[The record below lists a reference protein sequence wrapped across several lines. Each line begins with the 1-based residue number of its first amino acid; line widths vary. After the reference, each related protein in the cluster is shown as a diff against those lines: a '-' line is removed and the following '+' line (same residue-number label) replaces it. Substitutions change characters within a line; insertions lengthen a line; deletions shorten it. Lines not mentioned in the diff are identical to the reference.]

1 MKSLLKVLF
10 FIILV
15 CYVINVIRNNII
27 LNSLKVKNRQ
37 INTLSEYSVEI
48 IENDKKISKITK
60 KDNNLKIEN
69 YITDIV
75 DYYNS
80 DTKKHISKNLK
91 TQEITEDNIEIISN
105 LIELE
110 WNDIFKISLINF
122 IIVENKKDTKIY
134 KIQNYDNKSYMISS
148 DGLVFE
154 IRDKNN
160 VYKYEYNIGNINDSE
175 FDF

>member
-15 CYVINVIRNNII
+15 CYVINVIRNNVI
-27 LNSLKVKNRQ
+27 LNSLKEKNMQ
-37 INTLSEYSVEI
+37 LNTLSEYSVEI

-69 YITDIV
+69 YITNIV

-91 TQEITEDNIEIISN
+91 TQEITEDNIEIAAN

-110 WNDIFKISLINF
+110 WNDIFKTSLINF

-134 KIQNYDNKSYMISS
+134 KIQNYDNKSYMIIS

>member
-1 MKSLLKVLF
+1 MKNLLKVLF

-27 LNSLKVKNRQ
+27 LNSLKEKNRQ
-37 INTLSEYSVEI
+37 INTLIEYSVEI
-48 IENDKKISKITK
+48 IENDTKISKITK

-69 YITDIV
+69 YVSNIV

-91 TQEITEDNIEIISN
+91 TQEITEDNVEIVAN

-110 WNDIFKISLINF
+110 WNDIFKTSLINF
-122 IIVENKKDTKIY
+122 IIVENKKDIKIY
-134 KIQNYDNKSYMISS
+134 KIQNYDNKNYMISS
-148 DGLVFE
+148 DGLILE

>member
-48 IENDKKISKITK
+48 IENDTKISKITK

-69 YITDIV
+69 YITNIV

-91 TQEITEDNIEIISN
+91 TQEITEDNKRLY
-105 LIELE
+105 LI
-110 WNDIFKISLINF
+110 
-122 IIVENKKDTKIY
+122 
-134 KIQNYDNKSYMISS
+134 
-148 DGLVFE
+148 
-154 IRDKNN
+154 
-160 VYKYEYNIGNINDSE
+160 
-175 FDF
+175 

>member
-27 LNSLKVKNRQ
+27 LNSLKEKNMQ
-37 INTLSEYSVEI
+37 LNTLSEYSVEI

-69 YITDIV
+69 YITNIV

-91 TQEITEDNIEIISN
+91 TQEITEDNIEIVSN
-105 LIELE
+105 LMELE
-110 WNDIFKISLINF
+110 WNNIFKTSLINF
-122 IIVENKKDTKIY
+122 IKMKKNNDKKIY
-134 KIQNYDNKSYMISS
+134 EIQNYNNNSYIISEE
-148 DGLVFE
+148 GFVIE
-154 IRDKNN
+154 IREKNN

>member
-27 LNSLKVKNRQ
+27 LNSLKEKNMQ
-37 INTLSEYSVEI
+37 LNTLSEYSVEI

-60 KDNNLKIEN
+60 KDNNLKTEN
-69 YITDIV
+69 YITNIV

-91 TQEITEDNIEIISN
+91 TQEITEDNVEIVAN

-110 WNDIFKISLINF
+110 WNDIFKTSLINF
-122 IIVENKKDTKIY
+122 IIVENKKDIKIY
-134 KIQNYDNKSYMISS
+134 KIQNYDNKNYMISS
-148 DGLVFE
+148 DGLILE

>member
-91 TQEITEDNIEIISN
+91 TQEITEDNIEIVSN

-110 WNDIFKISLINF
+110 WNDIFKTSLINF
-122 IIVENKKDTKIY
+122 IILENKKDIKIY
-134 KIQNYDNKSYMISS
+134 KIQ
-148 DGLVFE
+148 
-154 IRDKNN
+154 
-160 VYKYEYNIGNINDSE
+160 
-175 FDF
+175 

>member
-48 IENDKKISKITK
+48 IENDTKISKITK

-69 YITDIV
+69 YVSNIV

-91 TQEITEDNIEIISN
+91 TQEITEDNIEIVSN

-122 IIVENKKDTKIY
+122 IIVKNEKDTKIY
-134 KIQNYDNKSYMISS
+134 KIQNYDDKSYIISS
-148 DGLVFE
+148 DGLILE

>member
-27 LNSLKVKNRQ
+27 LNSLKEKNMQ
-37 INTLSEYSVEI
+37 LNTLSEYSVEI

-69 YITDIV
+69 YITNIV

-91 TQEITEDNIEIISN
+91 TQEITEDNVEIVAN

-110 WNDIFKISLINF
+110 WNDIFKTSLINF
-122 IIVENKKDTKIY
+122 IIVENKKDIKIY
-134 KIQNYDNKSYMISS
+134 KIQNYDNKNYMISS
-148 DGLVFE
+148 DGLILE

>member
-1 MKSLLKVLF
+1 MKNLLKVLF

-27 LNSLKVKNRQ
+27 LNSLKEKNRQ
-37 INTLSEYSVEI
+37 INTLIEYSVEI

-91 TQEITEDNIEIISN
+91 TQEITEDNIEIVSN

-110 WNDIFKISLINF
+110 WNDIFKTSLINF
-122 IIVENKKDTKIY
+122 IIVENKKDIKIY
-134 KIQNYDNKSYMISS
+134 KIQNYDDKSYMISS

>member
-122 IIVENKKDTKIY
+122 IIVENEKDTKIY
-134 KIQNYDNKSYMISS
+134 KIQNYDDKSYIISS
-148 DGLVFE
+148 DGLILE

>member
-48 IENDKKISKITK
+48 IENDTKISKITK

-69 YITDIV
+69 YITNIV

-91 TQEITEDNIEIISN
+91 TQEITEDNIEIVSN

-122 IIVENKKDTKIY
+122 IIVKNEKDTKIY
-134 KIQNYDNKSYMISS
+134 KIQNYDDKSYIISS
-148 DGLVFE
+148 DGLILE

>member
-15 CYVINVIRNNII
+15 CYVINVIRNNVI
-27 LNSLKVKNRQ
+27 LNSLKEKNMQ
-37 INTLSEYSVEI
+37 LNTLSEYSVEI

-69 YITDIV
+69 YITNIV

-91 TQEITEDNIEIISN
+91 TQEITEDNIEIVAN

-134 KIQNYDNKSYMISS
+134 KIQNYDNKSYMIIS

>member
-1 MKSLLKVLF
+1 MKNLLKVLF

-15 CYVINVIRNNII
+15 CYVINVIRNNIS
-27 LNSLKVKNRQ
+27 LNSLKEKNRQ
-37 INTLSEYSVEI
+37 INTLIEYSVEI

-69 YITDIV
+69 YITNIV

-91 TQEITEDNIEIISN
+91 TQEITEDNVEIVAN

-110 WNDIFKISLINF
+110 WNDIFKTSLINF
-122 IIVENKKDTKIY
+122 IIVENKKDIKIY
-134 KIQNYDNKSYMISS
+134 KIQNYDNKNYMISS
-148 DGLVFE
+148 DGLILE

>member
-1 MKSLLKVLF
+1 MKNLLKVLF

-27 LNSLKVKNRQ
+27 LNSLKEKNRQ
-37 INTLSEYSVEI
+37 INTLIEYSVEI

-69 YITDIV
+69 YVSNIV

-91 TQEITEDNIEIISN
+91 TQEITEDNVEIVAN

-110 WNDIFKISLINF
+110 WNDIFKTSLINF
-122 IIVENKKDTKIY
+122 IIVENKKDIKIY
-134 KIQNYDNKSYMISS
+134 KIQNYDNKNYMISS
-148 DGLVFE
+148 DGLILE

>member
-48 IENDKKISKITK
+48 IENDTKISKITK

-69 YITDIV
+69 YITNIV

-122 IIVENKKDTKIY
+122 IIVENEKDTKIY
-134 KIQNYDNKSYMISS
+134 KIQNYDDKSYIISS
-148 DGLVFE
+148 DGLILE

>member
-37 INTLSEYSVEI
+37 INILSEYSVEI
-48 IENDKKISKITK
+48 IENDTKISKITK

-69 YITDIV
+69 YITNIV
-75 DYYNS
+75 DYYNL

-91 TQEITEDNIEIISN
+91 TQEITEDNVEIVAN

-134 KIQNYDNKSYMISS
+134 KIQNYNNKSYMISS
-148 DGLVFE
+148 DGLILE

>member
-69 YITDIV
+69 YITNIV

-91 TQEITEDNIEIISN
+91 TQEITEDNVEIVAN

-134 KIQNYDNKSYMISS
+134 KIQNYNNKSYMISS
-148 DGLVFE
+148 DGLILE

>member
-27 LNSLKVKNRQ
+27 LNSLKEKNRQ
-37 INTLSEYSVEI
+37 INTLIEYSVEI

-69 YITDIV
+69 YITNIV

-91 TQEITEDNIEIISN
+91 TQEITEDNIEIVSN

-110 WNDIFKISLINF
+110 WNDIFKTSLINF
-122 IIVENKKDTKIY
+122 IIVENKKDIKIY
-134 KIQNYDNKSYMISS
+134 KIQNYDNKNYMISS
-148 DGLVFE
+148 DGLILE

>member
-69 YITDIV
+69 YITNIV

-122 IIVENKKDTKIY
+122 IIVENEKDTKIY
-134 KIQNYDNKSYMISS
+134 KIQNYDDKSYIISS
-148 DGLVFE
+148 DGLILE

>member
-27 LNSLKVKNRQ
+27 LNSLKEKNRQ
-37 INTLSEYSVEI
+37 INTLIEYSVEI

-91 TQEITEDNIEIISN
+91 TQEITEDNVEIVAN

-110 WNDIFKISLINF
+110 WNDIFKTSLINF
-122 IIVENKKDTKIY
+122 IIVENKKDIKIY
-134 KIQNYDNKSYMISS
+134 KIQNYDNKNYMISS
-148 DGLVFE
+148 DGLILE

>member
-1 MKSLLKVLF
+1 MKKILRILF
-10 FIILV
+10 FIILI
-15 CYVINVIRNNII
+15 CYVLNIIRNNII
-27 LNSLKVKNRQ
+27 LNNLKIKNQQ
-37 INTLSEYSVEI
+37 INTISEYSVEI
-48 IENDKKISKITK
+48 IENDTKISKITK

-69 YITDIV
+69 YVSNIV

-91 TQEITEDNIEIISN
+91 TQEITEDNVEIVAN

-110 WNDIFKISLINF
+110 WNDIFKTSLINF
-122 IIVENKKDTKIY
+122 IIVENKKDIKIY
-134 KIQNYDNKSYMISS
+134 KIQNYDNKNYMISS
-148 DGLVFE
+148 DGLILE

>member
-69 YITDIV
+69 YITNIV

-91 TQEITEDNIEIISN
+91 TQEITEDNIEIVAN

-110 WNDIFKISLINF
+110 WNDIFKTSLINF
-122 IIVENKKDTKIY
+122 IIVENKKDIKIY
-134 KIQNYDNKSYMISS
+134 KIQNYDDKSYMISS

-160 VYKYEYNIGNINDSE
+160 VYKYEYNFGNINDSE

>member
-1 MKSLLKVLF
+1 MKNLLKVLF

-27 LNSLKVKNRQ
+27 LNSLKEKNRQ
-37 INTLSEYSVEI
+37 INTLIEYSVEI

-69 YITDIV
+69 YVSNIV

-91 TQEITEDNIEIISN
+91 TQEITEDNIEIVSN

-110 WNDIFKISLINF
+110 WNDIFKTSLINF
-122 IIVENKKDTKIY
+122 IIVENKKDIKIY
-134 KIQNYDNKSYMISS
+134 KIQNYDNKNYMISS
-148 DGLVFE
+148 DGLILE

>member
-1 MKSLLKVLF
+1 MKNLLKVLF

-15 CYVINVIRNNII
+15 CYVINVIRNNVI
-27 LNSLKVKNRQ
+27 LNSLKEKNMQ
-37 INTLSEYSVEI
+37 LNTLSEYSVEI
-48 IENDKKISKITK
+48 IGNDKKISKITK

-69 YITDIV
+69 YITNIV

-91 TQEITEDNIEIISN
+91 TQEITEDNVEIVAN

-110 WNDIFKISLINF
+110 WNDIFKTSLINF
-122 IIVENKKDTKIY
+122 IIVENKKDIKIY
-134 KIQNYDNKSYMISS
+134 KIQNYDNKNYMISS
-148 DGLVFE
+148 DGLILE

>member
-15 CYVINVIRNNII
+15 CYVINVIRNNVI
-27 LNSLKVKNRQ
+27 LNSLKEKNMQ
-37 INTLSEYSVEI
+37 LNTLSEYSVEI

-69 YITDIV
+69 YITNIV

-91 TQEITEDNIEIISN
+91 TQEITEDNIEIVAN

-110 WNDIFKISLINF
+110 WNDIFKTSLINF

-134 KIQNYDNKSYMISS
+134 KIQNYDNKSYMIIS

>member
-48 IENDKKISKITK
+48 IENDTKISKITK

-69 YITDIV
+69 YVSNIV

-91 TQEITEDNIEIISN
+91 TQEITEDNKRLY
-105 LIELE
+105 LI
-110 WNDIFKISLINF
+110 
-122 IIVENKKDTKIY
+122 
-134 KIQNYDNKSYMISS
+134 
-148 DGLVFE
+148 
-154 IRDKNN
+154 
-160 VYKYEYNIGNINDSE
+160 
-175 FDF
+175 

>member
-15 CYVINVIRNNII
+15 CYVINVIRNNVI
-27 LNSLKVKNRQ
+27 LNSLKEKNMQ
-37 INTLSEYSVEI
+37 LNTLSEYSVEI

-69 YITDIV
+69 YITNIV

-91 TQEITEDNIEIISN
+91 TQEITEDNVEIVAN

-110 WNDIFKISLINF
+110 WNDIFKTSLINF
-122 IIVENKKDTKIY
+122 IIVENKKDIKIY
-134 KIQNYDNKSYMISS
+134 KIQNYDNKNYMISS
-148 DGLVFE
+148 DGLILE

>member
-1 MKSLLKVLF
+1 MKNLLKVLF

-27 LNSLKVKNRQ
+27 LNSLKEKNRQ
-37 INTLSEYSVEI
+37 INTLIEYSVEI

-69 YITDIV
+69 YITNIV

-91 TQEITEDNIEIISN
+91 TQEITEDNVEIVAN

-110 WNDIFKISLINF
+110 WNDIFKTSLINF
-122 IIVENKKDTKIY
+122 IIVENKKDIKIY
-134 KIQNYDNKSYMISS
+134 KIQNYDNKNYMISS
-148 DGLVFE
+148 DGLILE

>member
-1 MKSLLKVLF
+1 MKKILRILF
-10 FIILV
+10 FIILI
-15 CYVINVIRNNII
+15 CYVLNIIRNNII
-27 LNSLKVKNRQ
+27 LNNLKIKNQQ
-37 INTLSEYSVEI
+37 INTISEYSVEI
-48 IENDKKISKITK
+48 IENDTKISKITK

-69 YITDIV
+69 YITNIV

-91 TQEITEDNIEIISN
+91 TQEITEDNVEIVAN

-110 WNDIFKISLINF
+110 WNDIFKTSLINF
-122 IIVENKKDTKIY
+122 IIVENKKDIKIY
-134 KIQNYDNKSYMISS
+134 KIQNYDNKNYMISS
-148 DGLVFE
+148 DGLILE

>member
-1 MKSLLKVLF
+1 MKNLLKVLF

-27 LNSLKVKNRQ
+27 LNSLKEKNRQ
-37 INTLSEYSVEI
+37 INTLIEYSVEI

-69 YITDIV
+69 YISNIV

-91 TQEITEDNIEIISN
+91 TQEITEDNVEIVAN

-110 WNDIFKISLINF
+110 WNDIFKTSLINF
-122 IIVENKKDTKIY
+122 IIVENKKDIKIY
-134 KIQNYDNKSYMISS
+134 KIQNYDNKNYMISS
-148 DGLVFE
+148 DGLILE

>member
-1 MKSLLKVLF
+1 MKNLLKVLF

-69 YITDIV
+69 YITNIV

-91 TQEITEDNIEIISN
+91 TQEITEDNIEIVSN

-110 WNDIFKISLINF
+110 WNDIFKTSLINF
-122 IIVENKKDTKIY
+122 IKVENEKDTKIY
-134 KIQNYDNKSYMISS
+134 KIQNYDNKSYVISI
-148 DGLVFE
+148 DGLILE